1 MGTNRGLKTR
11 PSPVEPFICKNL
23 RYDLDEQQE
32 AQKANRHAKGDLMSE
47 LVRLYRFKSLLSSRT
62 AVSAQNLMATL
73 EVSKATLRRDI
84 AKLRDQLHVPIE
96 YDRELGGYTLDKSQ
110 GESEL
115 PGLWFSQEEILSLVT
130 IQHLLEQLEPGLL
143 GAKLKPLQQRLTQ
156 LMGKHGLTSQDV
168 AKRIRIVH
176 AGKRIVIAKSF
187 ELVAAATMER
197 KRLKIWHFN
206 RQNGITTEREVS
218 PQRLVHYRDNWYLDA
233 WCHLRD
239 DVRNF
244 SVDAISQL
252 EVLDKS
258 AKEVTDKAIDQS
270 LGNSYGIFNGAAQA
284 WAKLKFTPER
294 ARWVAGE
301 TWHPM
306 QESVFEEDG
315 SYVLSFP
322 YADDRELI
330 GDIMRFGADVQVL
343 APPALR
349 SKVQRCF
356 LEAAGKYV

>member
-1 MGTNRGLKTR
+1 
-11 PSPVEPFICKNL
+11 
-23 RYDLDEQQE
+23 
-32 AQKANRHAKGDLMSE
+32 MSE
-47 LVRLYRFKSLLSSRT
+47 IVRLYRYKSLLNSRT
-62 AVSAQNLMATL
+62 AISANDLMASL
-73 EVSKATLRRDI
+73 EVSKATLKRDI

-110 GESEL
+110 VESEL
-115 PGLWFSQEEILSLVT
+115 PGLWFSQQEILALVT
-130 IQHLLEQLEPGLL
+130 IQQLLEQLEPCLL
-143 GAKLKPLQQRLTQ
+143 GIKLRPLQDRLTQ
-156 LMGKHGLTSQDV
+156 LMDKHGLASQDV

-176 AGKRIVIAKSF
+176 AGKRMVVAKSF
-187 ELVAAATMER
+187 EIVAAATMAR
-197 KRLKIWHFN
+197 TRLKIWHFN
-206 RQNGITTEREVS
+206 RQSGITTEREVS

-244 SVDAISQL
+244 SVDAITQL
-252 EVLDKS
+252 EVLDEP
-258 AKEVTDKAIDQS
+258 AKEVSNKSLDQA
-270 LGNSYGIFNGAAQA
+270 LGNSYGIFNGAAQG

-306 QESVFEEDG
+306 QESSFDADG
-315 SYVLSFP
+315 SYLLSFP

-349 SKVQRCF
+349 SKVQKSF
-356 LEAAGKYV
+356 LEAASKYV

>member
-1 MGTNRGLKTR
+1 
-11 PSPVEPFICKNL
+11 
-23 RYDLDEQQE
+23 
-32 AQKANRHAKGDLMSE
+32 MSE
-47 LVRLYRFKSLLSSRT
+47 VVRLYRYKSLLSGRT
-62 AVSAQNLMATL
+62 AVSAEDLMASL
-73 EVSKATLRRDI
+73 EVSRATLKRDI

-96 YDRELGGYTLDKSQ
+96 FNRELGGYRMEQ
-110 GESEL
+110 GHTDSEL

-143 GAKLKPLQQRLTQ
+143 GTKLQPLQKRLSQ
-156 LMGKHGLTSQDV
+156 LMDKHGLASQDV

-176 AGKRIVIAKSF
+176 AGKRQVVAKSF
-187 ELVAAATMER
+187 ELVAAATFAA

-244 SVDAISQL
+244 SIDAISQL
-252 EVLDKS
+252 EVLETD
-258 AKEVTDKAIDQS
+258 AKVVAVKAIDQA
-270 LGNSYGIFNGAAQA
+270 LGNSYGIFNGAAQG
-284 WAKLKFTPER
+284 WAKLRFTPER

-306 QESVFEEDG
+306 QESAFDADG

-349 SKVQRCF
+349 SKVQKSF
-356 LEAAGKYV
+356 LEAAAKYV